1 MLSTRISGLDG
12 CECARLE
19 IRLISIRRKVGFVG
33 DSIQMSY
40 KPLCQIN
47 VHETKRKEKNLPLC
61 FHE

>member
-40 KPLCQIN
+40 KSLYQIN
-47 VHETKRKEKNLPLC
+47 VHETKKE
-61 FHE
+61 